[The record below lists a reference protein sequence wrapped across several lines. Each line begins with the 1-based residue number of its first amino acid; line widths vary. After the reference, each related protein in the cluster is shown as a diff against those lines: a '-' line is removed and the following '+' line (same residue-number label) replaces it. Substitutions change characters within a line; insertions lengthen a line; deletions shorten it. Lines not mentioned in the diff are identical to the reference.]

1 MIENGK
7 INIYRIGEKIFVD
20 KWKKG
25 RKEQSQVVFSIV
37 NKVESII

>member
-25 RKEQSQVVFSIV
+25 RKEERKKGTKSSGI
-37 NKVESII
+37 